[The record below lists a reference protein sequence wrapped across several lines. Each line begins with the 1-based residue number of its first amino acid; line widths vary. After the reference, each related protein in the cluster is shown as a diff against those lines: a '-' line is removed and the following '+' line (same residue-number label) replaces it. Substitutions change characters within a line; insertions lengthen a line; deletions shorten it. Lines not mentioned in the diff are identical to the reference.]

1 MRRREFIELF
11 GGALMAWPLPAQAQ
25 QAERMRRIGL
35 MGNLPLKPIQTFR
48 DQLRKLGYAEN
59 RNLAIEFRFAEGHD
73 DRYPDFAADLVA
85 SNVELIVTWG
95 TPATFA
101 AKKATTTIPVVLVA
115 GDVMNTG
122 IVSNL
127 ARPEANLTGFVALNV
142 ELEEKRLEL
151 LKEVI
156 PGLLRVAILSNA
168 RNPLNRFNL
177 DTARRAA
184 EKLSIDI
191 DTFEVLSSQEVEAAL
206 RRLVEKRPDA
216 VLVASDTLLM
226 SERQQIVDTM
236 KRQRIPAIY
245 PFREYADVGGLFAYG
260 ANISALFEHVAEYVD
275 RLLKGEKPSNL
286 PVQQATSFEL
296 IINLKA
302 AAELGLTV
310 PPIVLV
316 RADEV
321 IE

>member
-73 DRYPDFAADLVA
+73 DRYPEFAADLVA

-151 LKEVI
+151 LKEVV
-156 PGLLRVAILSNA
+156 PGLRRVAILSNA

-177 DTARRAA
+177 ETARRAA
-184 EKLSIDI
+184 EELSIDI

>member
-73 DRYPDFAADLVA
+73 DRYPEFAADLVA

-151 LKEVI
+151 LKEVV
-156 PGLLRVAILSNA
+156 PGLRRVAILSNSL
-168 RNPLNRFNL
+168 NPLNRFNL
-177 DTARRAA
+177 ETARRAA
-184 EKLSIDI
+184 EKLSIEI
-191 DTFEVLSSQEVEAAL
+191 DNFEVLSSQEVEAAL

-275 RLLKGEKPSNL
+275 RLLKGEKPSDL

-310 PPIVLV
+310 PAIVLV
-316 RADEV
+316 RAEEV